1 MSKKLIY
8 LYSNISNG
16 EVENVCLLDT
26 SNLNKVTLGL
36 GRLIELE
43 SILDI
48 DDDILKAL
56 KDANNNDYKTNY
68 ESLINRDLEDISVIS
83 TLEDN
88 GVKIQLIVDKSSK
101 CNVLRVRNNNDI
113 LDFNLGYS
121 DYVSKSHKKYPNNIV
136 KVFNKD
142 LLNTTKIAGCIK
154 IRNLLIVPRVHLKAL
169 TIPTD
174 VNYLVLLEKAFSDV
188 ENLVLHNRIRNIFV
202 SYGALKRNSIKNV
215 YISYDTDLTLIT
227 GFLSNIAEQKH
238 YADLSYGY
246 SDDLDI
252 IDKLYTAG
260 IKINYI

>member
-1 MSKKLIY
+1 MGKKLLY

-26 SNLNKVTLGL
+26 SNLNKVTVSL

-43 SILDI
+43 NIIDI
-48 DDDILKAL
+48 DDAILKAL

-88 GVKIQLIVDKSSK
+88 GVKIQLIIDKSSK
-101 CNVLRVRNNNDI
+101 CNVLRVINNNDT

-121 DYVSKSHKKYPNNIV
+121 DYVSKSHKKYLSNIV

-142 LLNTTKIAGCIK
+142 LLHIIKIGGCIQ

-174 VNYLVLLEKAFSDV
+174 VNYLVLLEKAFSDI
-188 ENLVLHNRIRNIFV
+188 EDLVLHNKIRNIFL
-202 SYGALKRNSIKNV
+202 SYGALKINKIKNV

-227 GFLSNIAEQKH
+227 GFLNDIAEQKH

-246 SDDLDI
+246 SSDLDI

-260 IKINYI
+260 VKINYI

>member
-1 MSKKLIY
+1 MSRKLLY

-26 SNLNKVTLGL
+26 SNLNKVTVSL

-43 SILDI
+43 NIIGI
-48 DDDILKAL
+48 DDAILKAL
-56 KDANNNDYKTNY
+56 KDANNNNYKTNY

-101 CNVLRVRNNNDI
+101 CNVLRVINNNDT
-113 LDFNLGYS
+113 LDYNLGYS
-121 DYVSKSHKKYPNNIV
+121 DYVSKSHKKYPSNII

-142 LLNTTKIAGCIK
+142 LLHIVKIGGCIQ

-174 VNYLVLLEKAFSDV
+174 VNYLVLLEKAFSDI
-188 ENLVLHNRIRNIFV
+188 EDLVLHNKIRNIFL
-202 SYGALKRNSIKNV
+202 SYGALKINKIKNV

-227 GFLSNIAEQKH
+227 GFLNDIAEQKH
-238 YADLSYGY
+238 YAGLSCGY
-246 SDDLDI
+246 SSDLDI

-260 IKINYI
+260 VKINYI